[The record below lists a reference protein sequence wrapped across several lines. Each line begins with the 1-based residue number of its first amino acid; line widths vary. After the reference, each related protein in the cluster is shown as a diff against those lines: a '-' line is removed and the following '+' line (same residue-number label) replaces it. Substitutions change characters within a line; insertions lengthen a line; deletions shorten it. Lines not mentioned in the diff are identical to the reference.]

1 MCNSNGFLSFQDK
14 ETAELFL
21 ENFRDLI
28 EQAKPL
34 MS

>member
-1 MCNSNGFLSFQDK
+1 MKFLSFQSSEVRD
-14 ETAELFL
+14 LFL